1 MLIRDQLKR
10 AEESRERGAAWSDHY
25 AAEHG
30 ISGQPGTNAGSNRV
44 LGKAPTAG
52 IVYRKMSDI
61 EAKPIRWLWPGRI
74 ARGKVTMIA
83 GDPGLGKSL
92 VTTSMTAII
101 TTGGLWPVDRTRAER
116 GNVIILSAEDDPAD
130 TIRPRLEAGGTDVSR
145 VYTLDS
151 VVLGDRIRPVTL
163 ADDIARLAETIQQI
177 GNVAMVIIDPVSAY
191 LGGTDSH
198 KNADVRALLAP
209 LSDMASAHGVAVVCV
224 SHLNKSTGGN
234 ALSRV
239 TGSLAFVAAARA
251 AFIVTRDRDDET
263 RRLFLPA
270 KNNIGPDS
278 TGLAYRIEP
287 ATVRDIAT
295 CRIMWDGSPV
305 TLTADD
311 ALLQIPDDERSARD
325 EARDWLMQYL
335 QHGPQLAKEIYRES
349 NHAGISKRT
358 LDRAKRDLGV
368 TASKRAFSGG
378 WVWELQDRQREQC
391 QPPRQC
397 LATFEEPQENKG
409 KWQSSDGEDCQGC
422 QPSGTVDLGKD
433 REVEL

>member
-1 MLIRDQLKR
+1 MDQAKQF
-10 AEESRERGAAWSDHY
+10 EESVERGAAWLNHPG
-25 AAEHG
+25 AERG
-30 ISGQPGTNAGSNRV
+30 ISGKSIIKPESNRV
-44 LGKAPTAG
+44 CGETPTAG
-52 IVYRKMSDI
+52 IVYRKISDI
-61 EAKPIRWLWPGRI
+61 EARPIRWLWPGRI

-92 VTTSMTAII
+92 VTTSITAIV

-130 TIRPRLEAGGTDVSR
+130 TIRPRLEASGADISR
-145 VYTLDS
+145 VY
-151 VVLGDRIRPVTL
+151 VLGMVAQGDRVRPVSL

-177 GNVAMVIIDPVSAY
+177 GNVAMVVIDPVSAY
-191 LGGTDSH
+191 LGETDSH

-209 LSDMASAHGVAVVCV
+209 LSDMAAAHGVAVVCV
-224 SHLNKSTGGN
+224 SHLNKSTVGN

-251 AFIVTRDRDDET
+251 AYIVTRDRDDET

-278 TGLAYRIEP
+278 TGLAYKIES

-305 TLTADD
+305 TVTADD
-311 ALLQIPDDERSARD
+311 ALLQMPEDERNERD
-325 EARDWLMQYL
+325 EAGEWLRDAL
-335 QHGPQLAKEIYRES
+335 QSGPVKAKDLLRDAKA
-349 NHAGISKRT
+349 AGISERT
-358 LDRAKRDLGV
+358 LKRAKKGLGV
-368 TASKRAFSGG
+368 TSYKREFDGHWSWKLEGCQHEG
-378 WVWELQDRQREQC
+378 C
-391 QPPRQC
+391 QPPRQT
-397 LATFEEPQENKG
+397 LAPFAENRINRDSWPSSNNEE
-409 KWQSSDGEDCQGC
+409 C